1 MKTQSFTTQII
12 EADADHYLTQA
23 DEAIALKDRIVATR
37 IALGKFDSADNY
49 VEISKEA
56 GDLIKKQQEE
66 LAAAEVAEAAEG

>member
-1 MKTQSFTTQII
+1 MKTQTFTTQII

-23 DEAIALKDRIVATR
+23 DEAIELKDRIVATR

-56 GDLIKKQQEE
+56 GDAIKKQQEE
-66 LAAAEVAEAAEG
+66 LAAAEVAEA